1 MRRLIKGTISL
12 WSLLLVSVTVAEAQ
26 PGLSSTVTGHITAE
40 VISTLTAVETSQLS
54 FGKFSPGP
62 QGGSLILNPENTISV
77 MGSVWPGSGTHSAAS
92 FYVTGDPGVAYTV
105 SLPSSPVTITHVSSA
120 RTMTVEDWTSV
131 PFAEPGA
138 GLLENG
144 SQVVY
149 VGATLRVG
157 TINDNPVG
165 VYTGT
170 YTITFVF
177 N

>member
-1 MRRLIKGTISL
+1 MRRLIPRTISL
-12 WSLLLVSVTVAEAQ
+12 FLLLLVSAYVAEAQ
-26 PGLSSTVTGHITAE
+26 PGVSSTVTGHITAE
-40 VISTLTAVETSQLS
+40 VISTLSAVETSQLS

-77 MGSVWPGSGTHSAAS
+77 VGSVWPGSGSHSAAS
-92 FYVTGDPGVAYTV
+92 FYVTGDPGVSYTV
-105 SLPSSPVTITHVSSA
+105 SLPVSPVTITHVSSA
-120 RTMTVEDWTSV
+120 RTMTVEDWKSV
-131 PFAEPGA
+131 PLAEPGA

-157 TINDNPVG
+157 TLNDNPVG

-170 YTITFVF
+170 YAITFEF